1 MNTHVDWS
9 GVRERV
15 IAVEEAERRARGREP
30 LSYPLFEP
38 VLTLAEI
45 GEAEAQF
52 GVTLPEEYRT
62 FLAEVGAGGP
72 GPGRLSPLCRI
83 DSTWGWFWDTAGHHW
98 MLDPGGPFVETDGWA
113 DQQRATLR
121 AAGYEPT
128 TQDEHTDYL
137 DDYREAFGD
146 AGEEAWHLER
156 DRGAVLVSDHG
167 CGMTGWLIIV
177 GPHRGELRDRDCATN
192 PPYEPYLD
200 ATPHLPHLVPRMA

>member
-15 IAVEEAERRARGREP
+15 IALEEAERRARGREP

-38 VLTLAEI
+38 VLTPAQI
-45 GEAEAQF
+45 AEAEAQF

-72 GPGRLSPLCRI
+72 GPGSLSPLCRI
-83 DSTWGWFWDTAGHHW
+83 DGTWGWLWDTAGHHW
-98 MLDPGGPFVETDGWA
+98 MLDPSGPFVETDGWA

-128 TQDEHTDYL
+128 TQDEDTDYL
-137 DDYREAFGD
+137 DDYQEAFGD

-156 DRGAVLVSDHG
+156 DRGAVLISDHG

-177 GPHRGELRDRDCATN
+177 GP
-192 PPYEPYLD
+192 
-200 ATPHLPHLVPRMA
+200 